1 MYRGL
6 FLRCLNIFFLFA
18 SLFNVD
24 SVFCVLQIAE
34 SKVSFV
40 AVAEATPVVS
50 ALTLS
55 GKDSSGLIIVGPEG
69 G

>member
-1 MYRGL
+1 MYKGH
-6 FLRCLNIFFLFA
+6 FLRCLNSFFPLC
-18 SLFNVD
+18 FNVD
-24 SVFCVLQIAE
+24 IVFCVLQIAE

-40 AVAEATPVVS
+40 AVAEAIPVVS
-50 ALTLS
+50 ALTSS

>member
-1 MYRGL
+1 M
-6 FLRCLNIFFLFA
+6 
-18 SLFNVD
+18 FNVGI
-24 SVFCVLQIAE
+24 VFCVLQIAE